1 MSDFLNTLI
10 ANWTE
15 TVKAF
20 AALAAIT
27 LIVVVAIVTKLAWGK
42 IIVTMIVAGAVVWAV
57 TMNGLG
63 WFSEKIDSETATG
76 QVTSLAEGIPASFG
90 DGYDTFVIYELAP
103 ADTYALVS

>member
-63 WFSEKIDSETATG
+63 WFSEKIDSEMRYLQIAIDKTAG
-76 QVTSLAEGIPASFG
+76 
-90 DGYDTFVIYELAP
+90 
-103 ADTYALVS
+103 ADAHEAWSWLQEAVAKHRAKVNA